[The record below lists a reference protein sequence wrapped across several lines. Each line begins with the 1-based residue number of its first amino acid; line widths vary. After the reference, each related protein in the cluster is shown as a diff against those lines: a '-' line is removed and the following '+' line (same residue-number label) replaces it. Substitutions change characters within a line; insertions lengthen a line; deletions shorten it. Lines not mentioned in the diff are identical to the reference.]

1 MTDEMKLNHSL
12 HSFFFWKIIFFLL
25 FHLGNNIKFNLK
37 ISTQMIFPTI
47 PEKILVRDVFLLL
60 KTLSI
65 SIIPIFSRATSQ
77 TVKKNNSITFRN
89 SSKWAT
95 KISRKKLLL
104 STHTLKKYVISFK
117 QSARTL
123 TAIKLLELLNEIH
136 LILDSV
142 AKHKIPIWKHIFI
155 LITLCHFKLRILTI
169 STITAV
175 FLLESKLILKV
186 SKRNEKVLWV
196 LNHISRIIISSAI
209 KMSITHRFIIW
220 TQTVN
225 HLDWILSI
233 SRRRQLEIQRLVI
246 SKRKLRRRKKNV
258 NQN

>member
-1 MTDEMKLNHSL
+1 M
-12 HSFFFWKIIFFLL
+12 
-25 FHLGNNIKFNLK
+25 
-37 ISTQMIFPTI
+37 
-47 PEKILVRDVFLLL
+47 
-60 KTLSI
+60 
-65 SIIPIFSRATSQ
+65 
-77 TVKKNNSITFRN
+77 
-89 SSKWAT
+89 
-95 KISRKKLLL
+95 

-123 TAIKLLELLNEIH
+123 TAIKLLELLNEIR

-142 AKHKIPIWKHIFI
+142 TKHKIPIWKRIFI

-175 FLLESKLILKV
+175 FHLESKLILKV
-186 SKRNEKVLWV
+186 SKKNEKVLWV

-233 SRRRQLEIQRLVI
+233 SRRRQLEIQQLVI